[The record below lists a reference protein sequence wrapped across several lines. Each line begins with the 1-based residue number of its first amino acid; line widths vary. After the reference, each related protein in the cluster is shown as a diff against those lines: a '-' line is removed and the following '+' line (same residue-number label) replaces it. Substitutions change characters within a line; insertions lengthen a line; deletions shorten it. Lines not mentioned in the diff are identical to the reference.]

1 MSGLLQLERCEV
13 CQGRGQIRGVF
24 HLMECAGCNGG
35 GLVLPSGEAL
45 DYPKLVEQLRL
56 RLARSGSARRHLQ
69 GVLEKAG
76 MWPLVGPADDYRA
89 NNGRGVL
96 GAHRAGD

>member
-1 MSGLLQLERCEV
+1 MSGLMQLERCEV

-45 DYPKLVEQLRL
+45 EYPKLVEQLRL
-56 RLARSGSARRHLQ
+56 RLAQSGRARREMQ
-69 GVLEKAG
+69 AALERAG
-76 MWPLVGPADDYRA
+76 LWPMGGPAGDYRGT
-89 NNGRGVL
+89 NQRGVF
-96 GAHRAGD
+96 GAHRSGD